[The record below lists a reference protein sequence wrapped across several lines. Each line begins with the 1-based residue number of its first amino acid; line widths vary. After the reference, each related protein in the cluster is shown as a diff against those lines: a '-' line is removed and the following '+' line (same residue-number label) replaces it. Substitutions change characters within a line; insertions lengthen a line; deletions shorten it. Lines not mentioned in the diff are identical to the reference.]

1 MEGVSMGWW
10 QQTCGRRPVSGEAMG
25 MYTVKGKID
34 HDGLIEQ
41 YLPIVRRQ
49 ALSLQVKLPASI
61 ELDDL
66 IQAGVVGL
74 LDAFG
79 RFDANAGASF
89 ATFASQRIRGAMI
102 DELRSRDW
110 LPRSVR
116 RSGREL
122 ESTLRRL
129 EQELG
134 RPPEEREVAAALD
147 MSLAEYQQLLL
158 DTNNGLVLSYDD
170 VLTDNPNLET
180 SDDETPAPE
189 AQVSNDQLK
198 QLLMAAIDALPEREK
213 LVMTLYY
220 QEELNLK
227 EIGAVLDVTE
237 SRVSQLHSQAIKR
250 IRARIAT

>member
-1 MEGVSMGWW
+1 
-10 QQTCGRRPVSGEAMG
+10 
-25 MYTVKGKID
+25 MYTADGKINRNSV
-34 HDGLIEQ
+34 IEQ
-41 YLPIVRRQ
+41 YLPLVRRQ
-49 ALSLQVKLPASI
+49 AFSLKVRLPAGVDV
-61 ELDDL
+61 DDL
-66 IQAGVVGL
+66 IQAGVEGL
-74 LDAFG
+74 LSCVD
-79 RFDANAGASF
+79 RFDAESGVAFSTYAH
-89 ATFASQRIRGAMI
+89 QRIRGAMI

-158 DTNNGLVLSYDD
+158 DTNNGLVLSYED

-250 IRARIAT
+250 IRARVAT

>member
-1 MEGVSMGWW
+1 
-10 QQTCGRRPVSGEAMG
+10 
-25 MYTVKGKID
+25 MYTADGKINRNSV
-34 HDGLIEQ
+34 IEQ
-41 YLPIVRRQ
+41 YLPLVRRQ
-49 ALSLQVKLPASI
+49 AFSLKVRLPAGVDV
-61 ELDDL
+61 DDL
-66 IQAGVVGL
+66 IQAGVEGL
-74 LDAFG
+74 LSCVD
-79 RFDANAGASF
+79 RFDAESGVAFSTYAH
-89 ATFASQRIRGAMI
+89 QRIRGAMI

-158 DTNNGLVLSYDD
+158 DTNNGLVLSYED

-189 AQVSNDQLK
+189 AQVSNEQLK

>member
-1 MEGVSMGWW
+1 
-10 QQTCGRRPVSGEAMG
+10 
-25 MYTVKGKID
+25 MYTADGKINRNSV
-34 HDGLIEQ
+34 IEQ
-41 YLPIVRRQ
+41 YLPLVRRQ
-49 ALSLQVKLPASI
+49 AFSLKVRLPAGVDV
-61 ELDDL
+61 DDL
-66 IQAGVVGL
+66 IQAGVEGL
-74 LDAFG
+74 LSCVD
-79 RFDANAGASF
+79 RFDAESGVAFSTYAH
-89 ATFASQRIRGAMI
+89 QRIRGAMI

-180 SDDETPAPE
+180 SDEETPAPE